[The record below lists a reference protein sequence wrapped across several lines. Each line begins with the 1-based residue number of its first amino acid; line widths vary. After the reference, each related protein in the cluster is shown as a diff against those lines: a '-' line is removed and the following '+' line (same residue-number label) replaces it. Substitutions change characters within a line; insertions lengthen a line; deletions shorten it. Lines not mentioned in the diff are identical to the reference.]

1 MQEAQQHLMLQ
12 QRKKRKIWISSDFH
26 FSHSNIIKFCPESRG
41 QFQSVDEM
49 GETLVNNLN
58 SDISVDDTLII
69 VGDIGFGKPAVT
81 CDYLNRINGK
91 KIIVWGNHDTR
102 LRYSTEFASVKNIIG
117 AYDYLEFTHI
127 IDDKKHHICVMHF
140 PLMEWHRKHHGAI
153 NLFGH
158 KHTPASKN
166 IPTNRSM
173 DIGIDGGMMRPHL
186 VDNLCIT
193 LSEIPF
199 KDIRYAAV
207 D

>member
-26 FSHSNIIKFCPESRG
+26 FSHSNIIKFCQESRG

-69 VGDIGFGKPAVT
+69 VGDVGFGKPAVT

-117 AYDYLEFTHI
+117 TYDYLEFTHI
-127 IDDKKHHICVMHF
+127 IDDKKHYICVMHF
-140 PLMEWHRKHHGAI
+140 PLMEWHRKHHGAYHF
-153 NLFGH
+153 FGH
-158 KHTPASKN
+158 KHTPASKIN
-166 IPTNRSM
+166 PTSRAI
-173 DIGIDGGMMRPHL
+173 DIGIDGGNMRPHHI
-186 VDNLCIT
+186 DALC
-193 LSEIPF
+193 LKLNPIPYTT
-199 KDIRYAAV
+199 DHHE
-207 D
+207 